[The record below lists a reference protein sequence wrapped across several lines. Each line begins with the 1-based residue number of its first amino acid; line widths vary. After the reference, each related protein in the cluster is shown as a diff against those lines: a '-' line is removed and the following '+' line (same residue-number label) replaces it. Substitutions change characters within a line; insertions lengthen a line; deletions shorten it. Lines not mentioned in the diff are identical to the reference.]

1 MKLKSI
7 FALTT
12 TLGLMLISVPA
23 SYAQAVNLK
32 EPDPFQS
39 NEQNPLY
46 GGGGLDPMQLIHNSN
61 LLNSRS
67 ASDFIEDSN
76 ESLTKAAQEFRER
89 QLEMMEQQQLESN
102 PSGEEN

>member
-12 TLGLMLISVPA
+12 TLGLMLISAPA

-39 NEQNPLY
+39 NEQNPVY
-46 GGGGLDPMQLIHNSN
+46 GSGLDPMQLIHNSN

-89 QLEMMEQQQLESN
+89 QLEMMEQQQLELN

>member
-12 TLGLMLISVPA
+12 TLGLMLISAPA

-46 GGGGLDPMQLIHNSN
+46 GSGIDPMQLIHNSN
-61 LLNSRS
+61 LLNGRS
-67 ASDFIEDSN
+67 AVDFIQDSN
-76 ESLTKAAQEFRER
+76 ESLDKAAEAFRK
-89 QLEMMEQQQLESN
+89 QQLERMQQQEVELN
-102 PSGEEN
+102 PAGAED